1 MIRAAILT
9 MIGAPAFASDIHN
22 WGGSYAQLVPADN
35 GPHVASVICHNE
47 LTMDSP
53 MQFGFALTIG
63 GLTVQIEIEQGSG
76 DIPDLYRVIPPEGFI
91 AIPPA
96 IFVNEG
102 QSEEIRIFVFG
113 EGLLG

>member
-1 MIRAAILT
+1 MRAAILAL
-9 MIGAPAFASDIHN
+9 IAAPAFASDIHN

-53 MQFGFALTIG
+53 MQFGFALTLG
-63 GLTVQIEIEQGSG
+63 PLTVQVEIEHGNG
-76 DIPDLYRVIPPEGFI
+76 DIPDLYRVIAPEGFI

-102 QSEEIRIFVFG
+102 QSEEIRLFVIG
-113 EGLLG
+113 EGLIG

>member
-1 MIRAAILT
+1 MIRAAIFAL
-9 MIGAPAFASDIHN
+9 IAAPAFASDIHH

-53 MQFGFALTIG
+53 MQFGFALTLG
-63 GLTVQIEIEQGSG
+63 QLTVQVEIEHGNG
-76 DIPDLYRVIPPEGFI
+76 DIPDLYRVTPPEGFI

-102 QSEEIRIFVFG
+102 QSEEIRLFVIA
-113 EGLLG
+113 EGLTG

>member
-1 MIRAAILT
+1 MIRAAILAL
-9 MIGAPAFASDIHN
+9 IAAPAFASDIHH
-22 WGGSYAQLVPADN
+22 WGGSYAQLVPANN
-35 GPHVASVICHNE
+35 GPHVATVICHNE
-47 LTMDSP
+47 IVMVGAMD
-53 MQFGFALTIG
+53 FGFALTLG
-63 GLTVQIEIEQGSG
+63 ALTVQVEIEQGVG
-76 DIPDLYRVIPPEGFI
+76 DTPDLYRVTPPEGFI